1 MIVMAEF
8 KREDVVTVL
17 REKSGYYKKDL
28 RKVLDALEE
37 TLIAIMATAQI
48 DDPVEIRLFDGFY
61 VQAKR
66 EPERPATDPRT
77 GENIIAREKIKPNVN
92 IRRSFKWRIEREAGI
107 LPNKDNEEGENENE

>member
-1 MIVMAEF
+1 MAEF

-48 DDPVEIRLFDGFY
+48 NDPVEIRLFDGFY

-66 EPERPATDPRT
+66 EQERPATDPRT